1 MTKQPPTIHS
11 QRGVAL
17 FVGLMFLLVLTLLG
31 LSASQG
37 SIMQERMAGNVSDAN
52 VAFQRAEGTLRLIEE
67 RLIRHIEGGTGALGY
82 MPPTWD
88 EIGLSRNDCTMSG
101 FTWEGSGWWK
111 GTADGGEYIVI
122 DLSDYMDSGL
132 PYGSSCRPLSESGGA
147 TAGEYYLLAAR
158 SAGPSGTSESVVQSI
173 FYWPN

>member
-1 MTKQPPTIHS
+1 MKRLSLSIQR

-37 SIMQERMAGNVSDAN
+37 SIMQERMAGNVADSN
-52 VAFQRAEGTLRLIEE
+52 VAFQRAEGALRLAEE
-67 RLIRHIEGGTGALGY
+67 RLIRHIEGGMGGLGY
-82 MPPTWD
+82 MPPTW
-88 EIGLSRNDCTMSG
+88 EASGMTRNDCTMSG
-101 FTWEGSGWWK
+101 FDWDD
-111 GTADGGEYIVI
+111 ADWVSAGDGAEFFVI
-122 DLSDYMDSGL
+122 DLSDYMVGGL

-147 TAGEYYLLAAR
+147 TAGEYFLLAAR
-158 SAGPSGTSESVVQSI
+158 ASGPTGTSDALVQSI